1 MAATFTVVVS
11 NVGNAR
17 RGFDTPLI
25 ATVDDGEPQEV
36 TDAPP
41 LNAGDTSQLLFN
53 LHLTPGKQQIRVQ
66 IDDSI
71 SIVAMEILA
80 SDVVLTTVAY
90 QVVGEGTVE
99 FTVKAANTGAVPTG
113 PITIVA
119 DAKVVGTIRPL
130 QDGEEGNLTFAVE
143 LPAGQHTITVN
154 AAPDD
159 REVNTLNNDAVFNV
173 KVDYVALAIEAL
185 AQTTQGFTRTGGAN
199 VAIGFKVQNLG
210 VAESGEFTVAF
221 KCKEDP
227 DELCS
232 GSVQVP
238 SLLPGAEFQG
248 TIDAV
253 LPQGTVSLELYAG
266 ELEDDYRL
274 GNDNVKTV
282 TVEVPVQP
290 PVDLVFEVPPPE
302 ITGYYADGSA
312 QVNVTATLV
321 NNGSDPVN
329 NSRDVLVSCRQEGQV
344 VSGCSTVLKLEL
356 EDGFGPTSAEATIK
370 VPAGD
375 VSLILD
381 GVDINAAADVS
392 VPKRITFLD
401 RETWDCFADTS
412 WSTTFPRG
420 NCGGRDS
427 ATIEKWQN
435 NQSIKF
441 WATGHDR
448 YVEVLEDV
456 LTELTSELGITYEW
470 AREENDADVVAHVGL
485 TQEQAKS
492 AGFIECEGL
501 WGCSSTTAASDGSID
516 SGFLVVY
523 QNTEEPYATLGRTS
537 EVVQYALTHHLV
549 KVLAPLDY
557 RDVPDSIMSI
567 DTGLRKPELSPS
579 DTDIVDLIRHELVA
593 PGATI
598 SEIRDIVVF
607 REDLVDAPEA
617 PVLTNLELIGRA
629 RTVLHNSE
637 SALYQLTGNWAG
649 GQCDTSRPQFEA
661 AQVTFGQFSGNR
673 SRNYRMVTTDDEQWM
688 HLVSA
693 DRESQEYWD
702 GSGRRW
708 RMVEVED
715 EQELITYTAWNP
727 EFGDPLVILASMLWF
742 GRESQINIVRSDDAE
757 RVISVELNNGFANP
771 SWATRSRL
779 SIRNITID
787 IETFVVQSFEVV
799 WEFNT
804 RGLDCNQFRIE
815 ADLENYS
822 AELDIPDDIQDGSA
836 ILSPP
841 R

>member
-25 ATVDDGEPQEV
+25 ATIDDGEPQEV
-36 TDAPP
+36 SDAPP

-53 LHLTPGKQQIRVQ
+53 LHLTPGRQQIRVQ

-99 FTVKAANTGAVPTG
+99 FTVKATNTGAVPTG

-143 LPAGQHTITVN
+143 LPAGQHTVTVN

-173 KVDYVALAIEAL
+173 DVDYVALAIEAL
-185 AQTTQGFTRTGGAN
+185 AHSNQGFTRTGGAN
-199 VAIGFKVQNLG
+199 VSIGFKVQNLG
-210 VAESGEFTVAF
+210 VAASGDFTVAF

-232 GSVQVP
+232 GSTQVP

-248 TIDAV
+248 TIDAI
-253 LPQGTVSLELYAG
+253 LPQGTVNLELYAG
-266 ELEDDYRL
+266 ELENDYRL
-274 GNDNVKTV
+274 GQDNVKTV
-282 TVEVPVQP
+282 TVEVPIQP
-290 PVDLVFEVPPPE
+290 PVDLDFNVSTD

-312 QVNVTATLV
+312 AVNVTATLV
-321 NNGSDPVN
+321 NNGSDRVTN
-329 NSRDVLVSCRQEGQV
+329 LRDILISCRQEGQV
-344 VSGCSTVLKLEL
+344 VSGCGTVLGIEL
-356 EDGFGPTSAEATIK
+356 EDGYGPTSAQAMFKIPT
-370 VPAGD
+370 GD

-381 GVDINAAADVS
+381 GGDDVSGAAQVS
-392 VPKRITFLD
+392 VPQRITFID
-401 RETWDCFADTS
+401 RATWECFEESS

-427 ATIEKWQN
+427 STIEKWQN
-435 NQSIKF
+435 DQSIKL
-441 WATGHDR
+441 WATGNDR

-456 LTELTSELGITYEW
+456 LIELSAELGITYEW

-485 TQEQAKS
+485 TEEEARS
-492 AGFIECEGL
+492 AGFIECEGI
-501 WGCSSTTAASDGSID
+501 WGCSSTTASSDGAIH

-523 QNTEEPYATLGRTS
+523 QNTEEPYSSLGKTS
-537 EVVQYALTHHLV
+537 DVVQYGLMHHLI

-557 RDVPDSIMSI
+557 RNVPDSIMSI

-579 DTDIVDLIRHELVA
+579 DTDIIDLIRHDLVA
-593 PGATI
+593 PGATV
-598 SEIRDIVVF
+598 SEIRDLVVF
-607 REDLVDAPEA
+607 REELVDAPEA
-617 PVLTNLELIGRA
+617 PVLTNLDLIARA
-629 RTVLHNSE
+629 RTVLHNSGT
-637 SALYQLTGNWAG
+637 ALYELSGSWAG
-649 GQCDTSRPQFEA
+649 GQCDTSRPLFEA

-673 SRNYRMVTTDDEQWM
+673 SRNYRMVTADDEQWM

-708 RMVEVED
+708 RTVEVED
-715 EQELITYTAWNP
+715 EQELISSTAWSP

-757 RVISVELNNGFANP
+757 RVISVELNSGFANP
-771 SWATRSRL
+771 SWANRSRL
-779 SIRNITID
+779 DIRNITID
-787 IETFVVQSFEVV
+787 VETFVIQSFEVV
-799 WEFNT
+799 WEFT
-804 RGLDCNQFRIE
+804 VRGLACSQFRIE
-815 ADLENYS
+815 AELENYG
-822 AELDIPDDIQDGSA
+822 AELDIPDDIQDDSA
-836 ILSPP
+836 ILSPAQ
-841 R
+841 